1 MTRLL
6 LYNGDKDLFGR
17 LPTNQFEGNFVL
29 SCPAQFHA
37 HSVTKMG
44 ACEKLLKVF
53 YYCAFH
59 KHANSKV
66 QKPVSQLRFSLSS
79 IIITITSNEP

>member
-17 LPTNQFEGNFVL
+17 LPTNQFEGSFVL

-37 HSVTKMG
+37 HSLTKMG

-53 YYCAFH
+53 Y
-59 KHANSKV
+59 
-66 QKPVSQLRFSLSS
+66 
-79 IIITITSNEP
+79 